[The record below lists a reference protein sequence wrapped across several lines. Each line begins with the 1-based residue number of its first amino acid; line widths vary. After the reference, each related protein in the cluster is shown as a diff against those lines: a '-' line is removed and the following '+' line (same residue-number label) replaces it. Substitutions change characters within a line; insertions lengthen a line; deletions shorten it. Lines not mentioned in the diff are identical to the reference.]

1 MTQTLESLNEIF
13 QNYFDDNEIQLKSS
27 TSASDIDDWDSL
39 AQVGLI
45 ILIEKKF
52 GIRFSSPELEQ
63 LSNIGEMVN
72 LIDEKS

>member
-1 MTQTLESLNEIF
+1 MTQTLISLNEIF

-27 TSASDIDDWDSL
+27 TSASDIEDWDSL

-63 LSNIGEMVN
+63 LSNIGDMVN

>member
-27 TSASDIDDWDSL
+27 TSASDIEDWDSL